1 VRNRETNEY
10 VYSYTST
17 TPLEAPPAHG
27 RGLSGGMFER
37 LCADVRRSAAA
48 WPTELRILRDE
59 PDQLLLHFLRAAPA
73 S

>member
-1 VRNRETNEY
+1 
-10 VYSYTST
+10 
-17 TPLEAPPAHG
+17 
-27 RGLSGGMFER
+27 MFER

-59 PDQLLLHFLRAAPA
+59 PDQLLLHFRRAAPA